1 MYSKRNS
8 IIAAAAVLLV
18 LVFVFRDV
26 VQGIGV
32 LLLLL
37 VITAL
42 PTLLVLAGIGA
53 LGYVAYRY
61 LVTQRGAPALPALGL
76 SPPSPHGTRELTDG
90 LATSFRRNNT
100 RQLQH
105 ALAKLPPW
113 PIAQHIQQTAQELTE
128 LKRSIY
134 RAQAEGVPAT
144 MIDRYLQNLSQAA
157 ETVWQL
163 ASKVDAV
170 GLQQVP
176 YEIVAPRL
184 QQEEQT
190 LQQLRQALKDAHE
203 GIALLIL
210 SGTKSDVLH
219 EVEDDLRA
227 LTHAIK
233 RLELAQTHSNAA

>member
-1 MYSKRNS
+1 MQSTRHS
-8 IIAAAAVLLV
+8 IIAAVAALLV
-18 LVFVFRDV
+18 IVFLFRDV
-26 VQGIGV
+26 VQGIGI
-32 LLLLL
+32 LLFLL

-42 PTLLVLAGIGA
+42 PTLLALAGIGA
-53 LGYVAYRY
+53 LGYIAYRY
-61 LVTQRGAPALPALGL
+61 FVTKRGAPQLPALGL
-76 SPPSPHGTRELTDG
+76 PSAAPQGTRELTDS
-90 LATSFRRNNT
+90 LATSFRRNNA

-113 PIAQHIQQTAQELTE
+113 PIAQHIQQTADELTE

-134 RAQAEGVPAT
+134 RAQAEGVPAP
-144 MIDRYLQNLSQAA
+144 MIDRYLQNVSQAA

-170 GLQQVP
+170 GLQRVP
-176 YEIVAPRL
+176 YELVAPRL

-233 RLELAQTHSNAA
+233 RLELAQAQP